1 LRLWIK
7 ARARLPLLL
16 HQLAKTGQDKFAVL
30 FNLFVGERAERIQEY
45 SSGFFVGLG
54 GFGKCDF
61 EVLPCHL
68 EEGLR
73 GGSSHENRTASTKA
87 KIIIVAVQALATFLM
102 QGHWRFGLE
111 CARTS
116 LLRIWCRTKNYSG
129 VAPERCFKISTA
141 ILSASRC
148 LSNADISNSIRA
160 IVAINPS
167 SRAGGATGGS
177 LLGLA
182 GSS

>member
-1 LRLWIK
+1 MYR
-7 ARARLPLLL
+7 
-16 HQLAKTGQDKFAVL
+16 
-30 FNLFVGERAERIQEY
+30 
-45 SSGFFVGLG
+45 SSP
-54 GFGKCDF
+54 D
-61 EVLPCHL
+61 HL
-68 EEGLR
+68 
-73 GGSSHENRTASTKA
+73 S
-87 KIIIVAVQALATFLM
+87 AVQALATFLV

-167 SRAGGATGGS
+167 SKAGGS
-177 LLGLA
+177 LLGLTGNSRCSFEIAAVRVASAAGTGRFRFHA
-182 GSS
+182 GSTSRVAEAR